1 MWVAQTDSS
10 ALITVLKLS
19 VLTLV
24 THSIYTHCINMAVI
38 RNISTSMNQNGGH
51 LGKVL

>member
-19 VLTLV
+19 WLHTLF
-24 THSIYTHCINMAVI
+24 THTA
-38 RNISTSMNQNGGH
+38 
-51 LGKVL
+51 